1 MIVSVIIPF
10 RKKNSKVINCIKSV
24 KKQKYKK
31 IEIITLSDK
40 SKLEINGLKSYLNPK
55 WTGAGEKRNFGVK
68 KSKGDILFFLDS
80 DCILKED
87 AIEKLVDLFKKLDVH
102 AISGKTLAPKHGN
115 LLGTVTGWEYED
127 RFNQMGEGYV
137 SVAATTCLGVLKDA
151 FEDVGGFQ
159 DYSRGEATGEDW
171 DFSTRLV
178 LKGYKIYHTNKVL
191 VTHEHGDES
200 LGHWF
205 KRRIQHSKYRIVHKK
220 KYGKLAD
227 EYSSWKM
234 LISTTFLFC
243 IPVVIRMF
251 PKVRDIRIFSLPF
264 FAFLRNIAWSVGMI
278 SGWIESRRIS

>member
-1 MIVSVIIPF
+1 MKVSVIIPF
-10 RKKNSKVINCIKSV
+10 RQKNSKVINCIESV
-24 KKQKYKK
+24 KKQNYKD

-40 SKLEINGLKSYLNPK
+40 TELEIEDVKSFYNPK
-55 WTGAGEKRNFGVK
+55 WGGVGEKRNFGAK
-68 KSKGDILFFLDS
+68 KASGDILFFLDS
-80 DCILKED
+80 DCVILKD
-87 AIEKLVDLFKKLDVH
+87 SIKTLVKLFKELDAD
-102 AISGKTLAPKHGN
+102 AISGKTLAPRHGN

-137 SVAATTCLGVLKDA
+137 SVAATTCLGVRKNA

-178 LKGYKIYHTNKVL
+178 LKGHKIYHTNKVL
-191 VTHEHGDES
+191 VVHEHGDES

-205 KRRIQHSKYRIVHKK
+205 KRRIQHSRYRIVHKK
-220 KYGKLAD
+220 LYGKLAD

-234 LISTTFLFC
+234 LISTTFLFA

-251 PKVRDIRIFSLPF
+251 PKVKDVRLFSLPF
-264 FAFLRNIAWSVGMI
+264 FAALRNVAWLIGMT
-278 SGWIESRRIS
+278 SGWIEARRI